1 MWISQINPDWV
12 WEKWESSVVKGGQVT
27 KYARTVKYFPQYE
40 VPDLQKTLGARF
52 AELVNGVV
60 SEESFIS
67 SWLNDF
73 GPLSN
78 TGLQLF
84 RIDEL
89 LEEARHVWW
98 VLQVLDVFK
107 RNGLDPESINLIEAE
122 RCLLPVPNPLQ
133 GLSDLE
139 EGVIAAKY
147 KNAEKLVKSFSH
159 FQGQGQYEWPVLRL
173 ASRSVSSAET
183 EWSASYSMLLDNVV
197 ATINHYLALN
207 TFIQNQNPQ
216 DFPRD
221 VFGRKKS
228 SDDFP
233 YEAVKHKIAT
243 VIQPRNLSGYIWL
256 RLQEEFEAT
265 PTFSSR
271 KESD

>member
-1 MWISQINPDWV
+1 MWISQINPDWA
-12 WEKWESSVVKGGQVT
+12 WEKWESAVVKGGQVT

-40 VPDLQKTLGARF
+40 VPYLQKTLGIRF
-52 AELVNGVV
+52 AELVDGVV

-89 LEEARHVWW
+89 LEEARHAWW
-98 VLQVLDVFK
+98 VIQVLDVFK
-107 RNGLDPESINLIEAE
+107 QNELDPQAISLIEAE
-122 RCLLPVPNPLQ
+122 RCLLLVPNPLQ
-133 GLSDLE
+133 GLRDLD

-147 KNAEKLVKSFSH
+147 KNAEKLIKNFSH
-159 FQGQGQYEWPVLRL
+159 FQGQGQYEWPVLRF
-173 ASRSVSSAET
+173 ASRFVSPTET
-183 EWSASYSMLLDNVV
+183 EWSAAYSMLLDNVV
-197 ATINHYLALN
+197 ATIDHYLALN

-228 SDDFP
+228 LDNFP
-233 YEAVKHKIAT
+233 YEAVKHRIAT

-256 RLQEEFEAT
+256 RLQEDFEA
-265 PTFSSR
+265 PTAFSSS